1 MSARP
6 PLFALLVLALVVV
19 GCGGGTTTVTQTVT
33 ETVTQTGTTGGA
45 GGEKC
50 PAFDFNIKIVSVS
63 GMSCEDAAA
72 VLEQVKSVSK
82 SFEVAGFSCNLV
94 EGQRLSGIWECVSGP
109 KSFRFAFGD

>member
-1 MSARP
+1 MRYLRISLLCAV
-6 PLFALLVLALVVV
+6 ALLVGV
-19 GCGGGTTTVTQTVT
+19 GCGGGTTTVTQNVT
-33 ETVTQTGTTGGA
+33 APATQTATTGTTA
-45 GGEKC
+45 QKC
-50 PAFDFNIKIVSVS
+50 PDFDFNIKITSVS

-82 SFEVAGFSCNLV
+82 SFEVAGFSCNRV